1 MEFITLSTADN
12 LDLILKILA
21 DSGFLEIKN
30 ITRLQSGSRS
40 VAYYADDYIVRFP
53 KAEIIWQTMQR
64 EKMIIDTVYPHLMPY
79 FEGKIHKI
87 ELINGTYPFSVS
99 KRIYGKICDG
109 RPESDYAVLYQNI
122 IPERQLKLAQDL
134 AMFCHLMHQID
145 YKSLN
150 IPEPTEAIDNW
161 DVSTR
166 EDFDFYA
173 VQQALLLHGID
184 LNDYK
189 VTSPNVEQALCHNDL
204 SGSNLLLNPE
214 SDDILAGIIDF
225 GNMVV
230 MPKYQDF
237 FPLYKIDRKLAIDT
251 LTEYNKL
258 TTSKIEQK
266 QLDYMVLIYIGYGL
280 YKTKDNS
287 SPYFMKLLKPFFIED
302 LP

>member
-1 MEFITLSTADN
+1 MDFLTKETTDN
-12 LDLILKILA
+12 LDLIRKILA
-21 DSGFLEIKN
+21 DSGFSEIKN

-53 KAEIIWQTMQR
+53 KAAIIWQTMQR
-64 EKMIIDTVYPHLMPY
+64 EKMIIDTVYQHLMPY

-87 ELINGTYPFSVS
+87 ELINSTYPFSVS
-99 KRIYGKICDG
+99 KRLYGKICDG
-109 RPESDYAVLYQNI
+109 RPESEYAVLYQNI
-122 IPERQLKLAQDL
+122 ILERQLKLAQDL
-134 AMFCHLMHQID
+134 AMFFHSMHQID
-145 YKSLN
+145 YKPLN
-150 IPEPTEAIDNW
+150 ISEPIEAIDNW

-166 EDFDFYA
+166 EDFDYA
-173 VQQALLLHGID
+173 SVRKALLPHKID
-184 LNDYK
+184 LDYYK
-189 VTSPNVEQALCHNDL
+189 PTLPNTDKALCHNDL

-225 GNMVV
+225 GNVVV

-258 TTSKIEQK
+258 TTSKIEPK
-266 QLDYMVLIYIGYGL
+266 QLDYMALCYIGYGL

-287 SPYFMKLLKPFFIED
+287 SPYFMKLLKPF
-302 LP
+302 L